1 VSAVD
6 WVSLGVVIALL
17 GYLFVALLRS
27 DRVR

>member
-1 VSAVD
+1 VSAAD
-6 WVSLGVVIALL
+6 GVGLALTVALL

>member
-1 VSAVD
+1 MSAVD